1 MFKILEKLTAKNK
14 KQDDIRMPSHL
25 SAAEQKQV
33 QTVIDRARGDR
44 TVPHSAQ
51 ESIPFQRMFPDGI
64 CRVTDNYYTK
74 TIQFQDINYQLAQQE
89 DQTAIFEEWCSFLN
103 FFDSSIRFELSF
115 MNMATDASNFEK
127 MVRIPYQKDKTT
139 DERFFILSLF
149 AIAEEI
155 EAQNAY
161 TSGLMPIDLSIGLPP
176 AHFGAQNK
184 AFVRYFKRKEPIY
197 FSYRDKLYSILIRD
211 VQCYPQAFAAAAMML
226 GELATVPRALIL
238 DVGGFTADYLLLK
251 NGRADLST
259 CDSLENGV
267 ILLYNRIRS
276 KVSSDLDVLLEE
288 TDVDAILLQG
298 QGSSYGEEVAA
309 LVEYQAQEFVN
320 DMLGALRERQ
330 LDLRTGRVIFVGGG
344 ACLLRRQIEASGK
357 VAHPVFVED
366 VNANAKGFEYLYRCI
381 VTGE

>member
-1 MFKILEKLTAKNK
+1 MLIAIDHGNK
-14 KQDDIRMPSHL
+14 QVKTVHGNAIVSGVQKSKTRPYGRDVLKYGGSYYTL
-25 SAAEQKQV
+25 SAQ
-33 QTVIDRARGDR
+33 
-44 TVPHSAQ
+44 
-51 ESIPFQRMFPDGI
+51 
-64 CRVTDNYYTK
+64 
-74 TIQFQDINYQLAQQE
+74 
-89 DQTAIFEEWCSFLN
+89 
-103 FFDSSIRFELSF
+103 
-115 MNMATDASNFEK
+115 
-127 MVRIPYQKDKTT
+127 RIPYQKDKTT

-155 EAQNAY
+155 EAQGAY
-161 TSGLMPIDLSIGLPP
+161 TSGLMPIDLAIGLPP

-276 KVSSDLDVLLEE
+276 KASSDLDILLEE

-298 QGSSYGEEVAA
+298 QGSSYGEEAAA

-344 ACLLRRQIEASGK
+344 ACLLRRKIEASGK

-366 VNANAKGFEYLYRCI
+366 VNANAKGFEYLYRCT
-381 VTGE
+381 VTGA

>member
-1 MFKILEKLTAKNK
+1 
-14 KQDDIRMPSHL
+14 
-25 SAAEQKQV
+25 
-33 QTVIDRARGDR
+33 
-44 TVPHSAQ
+44 
-51 ESIPFQRMFPDGI
+51 
-64 CRVTDNYYTK
+64 
-74 TIQFQDINYQLAQQE
+74 
-89 DQTAIFEEWCSFLN
+89 
-103 FFDSSIRFELSF
+103 
-115 MNMATDASNFEK
+115 
-127 MVRIPYQKDKTT
+127 
-139 DERFFILSLF
+139 
-149 AIAEEI
+149 
-155 EAQNAY
+155 
-161 TSGLMPIDLSIGLPP
+161 MPIDLAIGLPP

-197 FSYRDKLYSILIRD
+197 FSYRDKLYSILIRN

-276 KVSSDLDVLLEE
+276 KASSDLDILLEE

-344 ACLLRRQIEASGK
+344 ACLLRRQIETSGK

-366 VNANAKGFEYLYRCI
+366 VNANAKGFEYLYRCT
-381 VTGE
+381 VTGA

>member
-1 MFKILEKLTAKNK
+1 M
-14 KQDDIRMPSHL
+14 KQ
-25 SAAEQKQV
+25 K
-33 QTVIDRARGDR
+33 
-44 TVPHSAQ
+44 
-51 ESIPFQRMFPDGI
+51 
-64 CRVTDNYYTK
+64 
-74 TIQFQDINYQLAQQE
+74 
-89 DQTAIFEEWCSFLN
+89 
-103 FFDSSIRFELSF
+103 
-115 MNMATDASNFEK
+115 
-127 MVRIPYQKDKTT
+127 
-139 DERFFILSLF
+139 SL
-149 AIAEEI
+149 
-155 EAQNAY
+155 
-161 TSGLMPIDLSIGLPP
+161 
-176 AHFGAQNK
+176 
-184 AFVRYFKRKEPIY
+184 YFKRKEPTY

-238 DVGGFTADYLLLK
+238 DVGGFTADYLIT
-251 NGRADLST
+251 DLST

-276 KVSSDLDVLLEE
+276 KASSDLDILLEE

-298 QGSSYGEEVAA
+298 QGSSYGEEAAA

-366 VNANAKGFEYLYRCI
+366 VNANAKGFEYLYRCT
-381 VTGE
+381 VTGA

>member
-1 MFKILEKLTAKNK
+1 M
-14 KQDDIRMPSHL
+14 
-25 SAAEQKQV
+25 
-33 QTVIDRARGDR
+33 
-44 TVPHSAQ
+44 
-51 ESIPFQRMFPDGI
+51 SI
-64 CRVTDNYYTK
+64 
-74 TIQFQDINYQLAQQE
+74 
-89 DQTAIFEEWCSFLN
+89 S
-103 FFDSSIRFELSF
+103 
-115 MNMATDASNFEK
+115 
-127 MVRIPYQKDKTT
+127 
-139 DERFFILSLF
+139 
-149 AIAEEI
+149 
-155 EAQNAY
+155 
-161 TSGLMPIDLSIGLPP
+161 
-176 AHFGAQNK
+176 
-184 AFVRYFKRKEPIY
+184 IY
-197 FSYRDKLYSILIRD
+197 FSYRDKLYSILIRN

-276 KVSSDLDVLLEE
+276 KASSDLDILLEE

-366 VNANAKGFEYLYRCI
+366 VNANAKGFEYL
-381 VTGE
+381 

>member
-1 MFKILEKLTAKNK
+1 MLIAIDHGNK
-14 KQDDIRMPSHL
+14 QVKTVHGNAIVSGVQKSKTRPYGRDVLKYGGSYYTL
-25 SAAEQKQV
+25 SAQ
-33 QTVIDRARGDR
+33 
-44 TVPHSAQ
+44 
-51 ESIPFQRMFPDGI
+51 
-64 CRVTDNYYTK
+64 
-74 TIQFQDINYQLAQQE
+74 
-89 DQTAIFEEWCSFLN
+89 
-103 FFDSSIRFELSF
+103 
-115 MNMATDASNFEK
+115 
-127 MVRIPYQKDKTT
+127 RIPYQKDKTT

-155 EAQNAY
+155 EAQGAY
-161 TSGLMPIDLSIGLPP
+161 ISGLMPIDLAIGLPP

-184 AFVRYFKRKEPIY
+184 AFMRYFKRKEPIY
-197 FSYRDKLYSILIRD
+197 FSYRDKLYSILIRN

-276 KVSSDLDVLLEE
+276 KASSDLDVLLEE
-288 TDVDAILLQG
+288 TDVDAILLQE
-298 QGSSYGEEVAA
+298 QGNSYGEEVAA

-330 LDLRTGRVIFVGGG
+330 LDLSTGPVIFVGGG
-344 ACLLRRQIEASGK
+344 ACLLRRQIEVSGR
-357 VAHPVFVED
+357 VAHPIFVED
-366 VNANAKGFEYLYRCI
+366 VNANAKGFEYLYRCT
-381 VTGE
+381 VTGA

>member
-1 MFKILEKLTAKNK
+1 
-14 KQDDIRMPSHL
+14 
-25 SAAEQKQV
+25 
-33 QTVIDRARGDR
+33 
-44 TVPHSAQ
+44 
-51 ESIPFQRMFPDGI
+51 
-64 CRVTDNYYTK
+64 
-74 TIQFQDINYQLAQQE
+74 
-89 DQTAIFEEWCSFLN
+89 
-103 FFDSSIRFELSF
+103 
-115 MNMATDASNFEK
+115 
-127 MVRIPYQKDKTT
+127 
-139 DERFFILSLF
+139 
-149 AIAEEI
+149 
-155 EAQNAY
+155 
-161 TSGLMPIDLSIGLPP
+161 MPIDLAIGLPP

-298 QGSSYGEEVAA
+298 QGVATGKKSPRWWNIRRRSSSTICWVRCASDSLICARGVSSSWAA
-309 LVEYQAQEFVN
+309 GPACCGDKSRHPARWHTPSLW
-320 DMLGALRERQ
+320 
-330 LDLRTGRVIFVGGG
+330 RT
-344 ACLLRRQIEASGK
+344 
-357 VAHPVFVED
+357 
-366 VNANAKGFEYLYRCI
+366 
-381 VTGE
+381 

>member
-1 MFKILEKLTAKNK
+1 MLIAIDHGNK
-14 KQDDIRMPSHL
+14 QVKTVHGNAIVSGVQKSKTRPYGRDVLKYGGSYYTL
-25 SAAEQKQV
+25 SAQ
-33 QTVIDRARGDR
+33 
-44 TVPHSAQ
+44 
-51 ESIPFQRMFPDGI
+51 
-64 CRVTDNYYTK
+64 
-74 TIQFQDINYQLAQQE
+74 
-89 DQTAIFEEWCSFLN
+89 
-103 FFDSSIRFELSF
+103 
-115 MNMATDASNFEK
+115 
-127 MVRIPYQKDKTT
+127 RIPYQKDKTT

-155 EAQNAY
+155 EAQGAY
-161 TSGLMPIDLSIGLPP
+161 TSGLMPIDLAIGLPP

-184 AFVRYFKRKEPIY
+184 AFVRYFKRKDPIY

-276 KVSSDLDVLLEE
+276 KASSDLDVLLEE
-288 TDVDAILLQG
+288 TDVDAILL
-298 QGSSYGEEVAA
+298 
-309 LVEYQAQEFVN
+309 QAQEFVN

-357 VAHPVFVED
+357 VAHLVFVED
-366 VNANAKGFEYLYRCI
+366 VNANAKGFEYLYRCT
-381 VTGE
+381 VTGA

>member
-1 MFKILEKLTAKNK
+1 MDL
-14 KQDDIRMPSHL
+14 KQ
-25 SAAEQKQV
+25 K
-33 QTVIDRARGDR
+33 
-44 TVPHSAQ
+44 
-51 ESIPFQRMFPDGI
+51 
-64 CRVTDNYYTK
+64 
-74 TIQFQDINYQLAQQE
+74 
-89 DQTAIFEEWCSFLN
+89 
-103 FFDSSIRFELSF
+103 
-115 MNMATDASNFEK
+115 
-127 MVRIPYQKDKTT
+127 
-139 DERFFILSLF
+139 SL
-149 AIAEEI
+149 
-155 EAQNAY
+155 
-161 TSGLMPIDLSIGLPP
+161 
-176 AHFGAQNK
+176 
-184 AFVRYFKRKEPIY
+184 YFKRKEPTY

-238 DVGGFTADYLLLK
+238 DVGGFTADYLIT
-251 NGRADLST
+251 DLST

-276 KVSSDLDVLLEE
+276 KASSDLDILLEE

-298 QGSSYGEEVAA
+298 QGSSYGEEAAA

-366 VNANAKGFEYLYRCI
+366 VNANAKGFEYLYRCT
-381 VTGE
+381 VTGA

>member
-1 MFKILEKLTAKNK
+1 MLIAIDHGNKQVKTVHGNAIVSGVQKSKTRPYGRDILKYGGSYYT
-14 KQDDIRMPSHL
+14 L
-25 SAAEQKQV
+25 SAQ
-33 QTVIDRARGDR
+33 
-44 TVPHSAQ
+44 
-51 ESIPFQRMFPDGI
+51 
-64 CRVTDNYYTK
+64 
-74 TIQFQDINYQLAQQE
+74 
-89 DQTAIFEEWCSFLN
+89 
-103 FFDSSIRFELSF
+103 
-115 MNMATDASNFEK
+115 
-127 MVRIPYQKDKTT
+127 RIPYQKDKTT

-155 EAQNAY
+155 EAQGAY
-161 TSGLMPIDLSIGLPP
+161 TSGLMPIDLAIGLPP

-226 GELATVPRALIL
+226 G

-276 KVSSDLDVLLEE
+276 KASSDLDILLEE

-309 LVEYQAQEFVN
+309 LVEYQTQEFVN

-330 LDLRTGRVIFVGGG
+330 FDLRTGRVIFVGGG
-344 ACLLRRQIEASGK
+344 ACLLRRQIETSRK

-366 VNANAKGFEYLYRCI
+366 VNANAKGFEYLYRCT
-381 VTGE
+381 VTGA